1 LCKKSSVFQTKIQN
15 EVVVAKD
22 GTDGD
27 DDDADD
33 DDDEGGLEA
42 LFKQLEE
49 DLKNDD
55 LSVQD
60 DDDEEISEEDMA
72 RFEQVLAEAIGDIEG
87 ADEPAVDSAS
97 GSIVDGSDEVT
108 DAVERPELKNW
119 QLKRLARALKIGRRK
134 TSVSR

>member
-1 LCKKSSVFQTKIQN
+1 
-15 EVVVAKD
+15 VVAKD
-22 GTDGD
+22 GTDGG
-27 DDDADD
+27 DD
-33 DDDEGGLEA
+33 DDDDDDYEGGLEA

-55 LSVQD
+55 ISVDD

>member
-1 LCKKSSVFQTKIQN
+1 LCKKSSIFQTKIQN
-15 EVVVAKD
+15 EVVVAED
-22 GTDGD
+22 GTDGAD
-27 DDDADD
+27 EDD

-55 LSVQD
+55 LSVED
-60 DDDEEISEEDMA
+60 DDEEEISEEDMA
-72 RFEQVLAEAIGDIEG
+72 RFGQVLAEAIGDIEG
-87 ADEPAVDSAS
+87 TNEPAVDLVS